1 MRHPLA
7 FLVFALAFSLSTPG
21 CKEKKKVEAKPGEL
35 TPDQKEKLRQNAAK
49 AYGQIVKDYPDSPY
63 AAEAKLRLEALK
75 PPTQK
80 K

>member
-7 FLVFALAFSLSTPG
+7 FLVLALAFSFVTSG
-21 CKEKKKVEAKPGEL
+21 CKEKKKAEAKPGEL
-35 TPDQKEKLRQNAAK
+35 TPELKEKLRQNAAK

-63 AAEAKLRLEALK
+63 AAEAKTRLEALK

>member
-7 FLVFALAFSLSTPG
+7 FLSLALALSTATPG
-21 CKEKKKVEAKPGEL
+21 CKEKEKAAPKPGEL

-63 AAEAKLRLEALK
+63 AAEAKIRLEALTPK
-75 PPTQK
+75 NQK

>member
-7 FLVFALAFSLSTPG
+7 FLVLVLALSLATPG
-21 CKEKKKVEAKPGEL
+21 CKEKKKQEAKPGEL
-35 TPDQKEKLRQNAAK
+35 TPDQKEKLRQNAVK

-63 AAEAKLRLEALK
+63 AAEAKIRLEALK